1 MACSAGRRGEGE
13 NHKKQKLWV
22 KDNPAKSEER
32 LDGARAETEEE
43 LLSGDRID
51 VVIYGENAAVAV
63 EVKNSA
69 DLERGI
75 YLRIVRQIQS
85 RPLRSASRQGSRSR

>member
-1 MACSAGRRGEGE
+1 M
-13 NHKKQKLWV
+13 

-51 VVIYGENAAVAV
+51 VVIYGENATVAV
-63 EVKNSA
+63 
-69 DLERGI
+69 RG
-75 YLRIVRQIQS
+75 QE
-85 RPLRSASRQGSRSR
+85 